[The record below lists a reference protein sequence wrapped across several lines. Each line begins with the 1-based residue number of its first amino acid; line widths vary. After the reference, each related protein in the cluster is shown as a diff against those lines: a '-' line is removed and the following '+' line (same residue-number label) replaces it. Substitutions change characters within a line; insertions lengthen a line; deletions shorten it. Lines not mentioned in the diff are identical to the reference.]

1 MGEFKRKERG
11 GYAKGTKQNFSLR
24 PLRYTLR
31 PLRLEPKPLRRPGC
45 TENEET
51 DLNVMVTTDQL
62 YHKFQECTG
71 VSTDTRRI
79 TPDCLFV
86 ALKGDNFNGNQ
97 FAEQALASGARYAL
111 VDDPDVAARDADR
124 CLLVSD
130 GLMALQ
136 DLARHHR
143 QTFNFPVIGLTGS
156 NGKTTTKELIAAVLS
171 KNYRTY
177 ATVGNLNNHIGVPLT
192 VLAFNDQYEMA
203 VVEMGANH
211 QKEIELLCSIAQPT
225 HGLITNVG
233 KAHLEGFGGIEGVRK
248 GKGELYDYLA
258 QHGRTVFINS
268 RDKTLMAMFRERLKN
283 LRSETVFAEVIFYPA
298 VEAAADEPASAELI
312 SKPIVLLQESPVVIY
327 RDSTG
332 QEIMTHLPGRYNF
345 ENMMAALAIGDYFGV
360 SPKDANRAVADYNP
374 TNNRSQVITK
384 GTNTVLLDAYN
395 ANPSSMAAAI
405 RQFAATPAKHKAVI
419 LGDMYELGNESEA
432 EHAALGKLIAESK
445 FDLVILA
452 GKDMHYALSYLPK
465 AYYFPDKFSLHN
477 WIMDNPMTDTH
488 FLIKGSRGMSL
499 ESVVPFM

>member
-1 MGEFKRKERG
+1 M
-11 GYAKGTKQNFSLR
+11 LI
-24 PLRYTLR
+24 
-31 PLRLEPKPLRRPGC
+31 
-45 TENEET
+45 
-51 DLNVMVTTDQL
+51 TTDQL
-62 YHKFQECTG
+62 YHKFGECTG

-86 ALKGDNFNGNQ
+86 ALKGASFDGNQ
-97 FAEQALASGARYAL
+97 FAGQALASGARYAL
-111 VDDPDVAARDADR
+111 VDDPAVADQESR
-124 CLLVSD
+124 CLFVPDSLT
-130 GLMALQ
+130 ALQ

-143 QTFNFPVIGLTGS
+143 QTLNIPIIGLTGS

-171 KNYRTY
+171 KNYQTY

-192 VLAFNDQYEMA
+192 LLALNEQHEIA

-268 RDKTLMAMFRERLKN
+268 RDKTLMVMYRERLKI
-283 LRSETVFAEVIFYPA
+283 LRSETVFAEVVFYPA
-298 VEAAADEPASAELI
+298 VDSVTEKSALKPIELI
-312 SKPIVLLQESPVVIY
+312 QESPVVLY
-327 RDSTG
+327 RDSAG
-332 QEIMTHLPGRYNF
+332 DEITTHLPGHYNF
-345 ENMMAALAIGDYFGV
+345 ENMLAALAIGDYFGI
-360 SPKDANRAVADYNP
+360 SPEEANHAVADYNP
-374 TNNRSQVITK
+374 TNNRSQVIAK

-405 RQFAATPAKHKAVI
+405 RQFAAMPANRKAVI
-419 LGDMYELGNESEA
+419 LGDMYELGTESEA
-432 EHAALGKLIAESK
+432 EHTALGKLIADGK

-452 GKDMHYALSYLPK
+452 GKDMHYALAMLPK

-477 WIMDNPMTDTH
+477 WLMDNPMTDTH
-488 FLIKGSRGMSL
+488 VLVKGSRGMSL
-499 ESVVPFM
+499 ESVVPFI